1 MTVNETLKDIDNWR
15 KNNKL
20 SVFVGAGV
28 SMLSG
33 LPSWGDVIRSMLK

>member
-1 MTVNETLKDIDNWR
+1 MAVTEILKDIDNWR

-33 LPSWGDVIRSMLK
+33 LPSWSDLIK